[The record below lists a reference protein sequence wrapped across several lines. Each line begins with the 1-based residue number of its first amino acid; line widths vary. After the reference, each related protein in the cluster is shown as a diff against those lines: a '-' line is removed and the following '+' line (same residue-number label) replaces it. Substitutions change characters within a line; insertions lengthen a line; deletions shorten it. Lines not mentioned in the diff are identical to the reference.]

1 LTLDFAREEK
11 RNYKM
16 KKYLCLIAIA
26 ALLLAGSLV
35 LNTQASMRMS
45 VSANIPF
52 DFYVANS
59 KLSAGEY
66 SISETNSGT
75 SVLLIQKK
83 EGVDAAYVLAVGAT
97 PKSSRDSS
105 KLVFNKY
112 NEDYFLSKI
121 WEPGGETGHDISP
134 SKKEQELGK
143 TISENAKK
151 HSPHFQTVAVALK

>member
-1 LTLDFAREEK
+1 
-11 RNYKM
+11 M
-16 KKYLCLIAIA
+16 KKYLGLIAIG
-26 ALLLAGSLV
+26 ALLLAGSLG
-35 LNTQASMRMS
+35 LSTQASMRMS

-66 SISETNSGT
+66 TISETNSGT

-83 EGVDAAYVLAVGAT
+83 EGVDAAYVMAVGAT
-97 PKSSRDSS
+97 PTSSRDDA

-112 NEDYFLSKI
+112 KDDYFLSKI
-121 WEPGGETGHDISP
+121 WEPGGLTGHDISP
-134 SKKEQELGK
+134 SKKELELGRS
-143 TISENAKK
+143 ISENAKK

>member
-1 LTLDFAREEK
+1 
-11 RNYKM
+11 M
-16 KKYLCLIAIA
+16 KKYLGLIAIGA
-26 ALLLAGSLV
+26 VLLAGSLV
-35 LNTQASMRMS
+35 LNTQASTRMS

-66 SISETNSGT
+66 SIRETNSGT

-83 EGVDAAYVLAVGAT
+83 EGVDAAYVLSVGAT
-97 PKSSRDSS
+97 PKSSSDSS

-121 WEPGGETGHDISP
+121 WEPGGQAGHDISP
-134 SKKEQELGK
+134 SKKELELGK
-143 TISENAKK
+143 VISANAKK